1 MQTHVTF
8 GFNYGKVAR
17 FTIVNKRKFLQKKN
31 GAPKGLAWECKQDCH
46 LVFNGS
52 ERSSNRIQYE
62 KFIHCG

>member
-17 FTIVNKRKFLQKKN
+17 FTIVNKRKFLQRKKKN
-31 GAPKGLAWECKQDCH
+31 SAPKGLPWEYKQDCH

-52 ERSSNRIQYE
+52 ERGSTIT
-62 KFIHCG
+62 